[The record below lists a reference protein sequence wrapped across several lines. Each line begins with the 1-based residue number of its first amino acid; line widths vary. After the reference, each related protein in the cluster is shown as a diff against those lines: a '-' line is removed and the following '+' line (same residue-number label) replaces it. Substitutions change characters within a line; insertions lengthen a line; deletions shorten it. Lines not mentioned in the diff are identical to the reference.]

1 MKMKRHLLYDE
12 LRSLSQLTNSWKEI
26 TMNFITDL
34 SPSKWK
40 EVVYDLIL
48 MIVDHYMKMTR
59 YLSMKKTLTV
69 IELTELFFEKIAL
82 RYEILNDIIINKDNL
97 FISAFWS
104 EICYHVKMKRRLSI
118 VFYQSYRRQRAV
130 CSYCSL
136 YVLRTNK
143 ISLVRKQ
150 MIRQNDRI
158 KCWNIIYEYIVQ
170 KSKMTELR
178 FYL

>member
-104 EICYHVKMKRRLSI
+104 EICYHVKIKQRLSI
-118 VFYQSYRRQRAV
+118 VFYQSYRRRRAV